1 MLAFMNWGVRVGP
14 SAETYF
20 SAVKQDVTRT
30 FTNVGPRPLAAKN
43 LEENLKIAVKSSSQ
57 A

>member
-30 FTNVGPRPLAAKN
+30 FTNVVPRPLAAKH